1 MYLPLLVILL
11 VTSTASAFDQDELDI
26 FDLVEELGP
35 DQNFYSYLELTEE
48 ATTNDIRKAYR
59 RLSLVMH
66 PDKNDAPDAGLKFR
80 WLASIYEI
88 LKNPQLREV
97 YNRVLVEGLPDWRSP
112 VFYYRRMRKIG
123 LMEGLAYLFV
133 IFTVF
138 QYCIY
143 WAHYWERKFTLKV
156 SRKYSSNYLTN
167 FKYKQKHRFDG
178 IFFTNI
184 FRRILARK
192 WLRNLLR
199 KLKKLLE
206 NPMKNSKRC
215 WMIMS
220 VKF

>member
-1 MYLPLLVILL
+1 MYLPLIVILL

-156 SRKYSSNYLTN
+156 RRKYSSNQLTN
-167 FKYKQKHRFDG
+167 FECKQKHRYDG
-178 IFFTNI
+178 FLLQIF
-184 FRRILARK
+184 LG
-192 WLRNLLR
+192 
-199 KLKKLLE
+199 E
-206 NPMKNSKRC
+206 Y
-215 WMIMS
+215 
-220 VKF
+220 

>member
-1 MYLPLLVILL
+1 MYFPLLVILL

-35 DQNFYSYLELTEE
+35 DQNFYTYMELTEE

-59 RLSLVMH
+59 RLSLLLH

-123 LMEGLAYLFV
+123 LLEGLAYLFV

-156 SRKYSSNYLTN
+156 RRKYSSNRLTN
-167 FKYKQKHRFDG
+167 FEFTKENENKSTNLTEFLK
-178 IFFTNI
+178 IFSG
-184 FRRILARK
+184 
-192 WLRNLLR
+192 
-199 KLKKLLE
+199 E
-206 NPMKNSKRC
+206 Y
-215 WMIMS
+215 
-220 VKF
+220 